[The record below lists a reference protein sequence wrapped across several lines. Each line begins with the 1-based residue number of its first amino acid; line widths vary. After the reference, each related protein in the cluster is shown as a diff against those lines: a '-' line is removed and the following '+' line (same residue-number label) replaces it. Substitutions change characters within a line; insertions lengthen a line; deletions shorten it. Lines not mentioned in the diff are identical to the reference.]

1 LSKRYIS
8 PFFMNNAKGRNVSYE
23 DAFVL
28 LSEKKITT
36 VQALVPAL
44 ELAISAKRPLLIIAE
59 DVSEEALST
68 LVLNRIRSQLQVR
81 PRCQSSCYRLPLL
94 NSCSGRNPI
103 KFGEVSA

>member
-1 LSKRYIS
+1 
-8 PFFMNNAKGRNVSYE
+8 MNNTKGRNVQYE

-36 VQALVPAL
+36 VQDLVPAL
-44 ELAISAKRPLLIIAE
+44 ELCIGAKKPLLIIAE

-81 PRCQSSCYRLPLL
+81 PRFAYCSWRCAQSLTNTLR
-94 NSCSGRNPI
+94 NSMVPRVWPELARFPWLSL
-103 KFGEVSA
+103 